1 MGTNENN
8 VSVENQASV
17 TDKKSTFLGVP
28 IGIAPKQGKDSVL
41 KFAAISPILE
51 PILGFLYG
59 FLNGLFGLNLRVGSA
74 LELGLSIYLLC
85 VMIADYKFLK
95 RMGYQLKW
103 YYILIVPW
111 YMYKKEKQCYGK
123 LFWFYGFFIC
133 LVIYLIVLLFEQG
146 PVYLL
151 S

>member
-8 VSVENQASV
+8 VSVENQANV

-28 IGIAPKQGKDSVL
+28 IGITPKQGQDFVL
-41 KFAAISPILE
+41 MFAAISPILE
-51 PILGFLYG
+51 PIFGFMQG
-59 FLNGLFGLNLRVGSA
+59 FLNGLFGLNLSAGSGA
-74 LELGLSIYLLC
+74 SLGLSIYLLC
-85 VMIADYKFLK
+85 LMIADYKFLK
-95 RMGYQLKW
+95 RIGYQLKW